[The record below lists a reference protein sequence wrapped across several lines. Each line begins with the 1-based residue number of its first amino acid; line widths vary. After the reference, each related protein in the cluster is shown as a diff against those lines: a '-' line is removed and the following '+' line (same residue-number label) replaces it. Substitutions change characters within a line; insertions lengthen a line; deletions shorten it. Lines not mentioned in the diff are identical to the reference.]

1 MKTPQAAQD
10 PDPERALSS
19 FPVSSRL
26 APSARGISLENR
38 ILAEASSALSYR
50 GSSGVAPAL
59 DESGRLCGLSALKSA
74 AGALTSTCAALRP
87 THLSSTS
94 STQLSSPFLGTQNTL
109 LSQWTKALHR
119 PAATLT
125 PSSLLRPSNLT
136 STRGSGDKQ
145 EGSGGRGGGNEIEK
159 GRKRFS
165 ETPLESYQSLSEQW
179 SQVSDRGSGSLADED
194 LDEEVSDEMP
204 VPDLESTGEE
214 EEEEMEVEEVVFEK
228 TDGFG
233 EILESS
239 EKREAELKDKK
250 FLLLNMVCCSV
261 VNKCTAPGQK
271 DWDTEK
277 GIWAKLRALAEDISR
292 QDAEF
297 LLKVAVYTRQELN
310 IRITANFLL
319 ALSARLPEA
328 KPHLRRYYCAA
339 IQLPSDWIE
348 VVRLYSTCFGGNLP
362 SCLKKAMADK
372 FKQFSEYQLAKYN
385 TSKQRCKHSRPKP
398 KGDQDM
404 ERWASL
410 LKMQQDFLQKY
421 ENSSTN
427 NQQNIFSL
435 KKLVQKLH
443 IKEPAEH
450 VMGILG
456 RKYPSDQHSFSRSGL
471 PGAWVPQRAGQR
483 MKLTVPQTWEKMLSL
498 KGNKAQTWEQ
508 LIDNQSLPFM
518 AMLRNLRNMIIQNI
532 SPKHHRKILSKLSNK
547 ELVIRSRQLPFRFLS
562 AYKVILELE
571 QSVLQS
577 ISSTVMVRK
586 LLKKIPSRCKW
597 NTVKRTVVR
606 RTLAVPMVYRKYQ
619 NLRNKRNKARQGN
632 CNAELLAQ
640 YKQAL
645 ETAIQ
650 ISCRHSI
657 PPLPGRTLIICDI
670 EFPDKLPCKS
680 TKDLCSITHPTSK
693 GHRIKRLELSVLMAL
708 MLGYSCEHAQVVLN
722 YYGYYVE
729 AELEPDAL
737 LDNSSKVVQ
746 QAWELRYNCESAENI
761 HVLFNK
767 LISQRIKVETA
778 VILGHSGIS
787 QYATFGLRRYK
798 KELNPDM
805 LLVKVNLNLKDNPE
819 PQYLDKNYVELY
831 GFSEQM
837 LKFVAERGSSRL
849 LDHIEHIDNI
859 YHVPP
864 ADGAKEQLGKVTEV
878 CPLPPTLTE
887 STSTHCGEM
896 RLHLCWDPVWFR
908 QRCSALSYL
917 STASFCGELVIFSQL
932 LQHNRSQRSKVVS
945 FPLSPCISLSPG
957 PAPSVR
963 FSIIPR
969 CCHYMNTAFS
979 LHTLSFLLSP
989 SPSTVCILCTR
1000 WRTVRVFISSTFR
1013 DMHGE
1018 RDMLVRSV
1026 FPELRRR
1033 AAPHCLCVQEV
1044 ELHWG
1049 VSEEESSRHR
1059 MVELCLSEVCRSQ
1072 LFVGILGERYGLV
1085 PTERSLPE
1093 LPQYDWLKR
1102 AHPGLSVT
1110 ELEIL
1115 QFKEMYPDTA
1125 NGRMF
1130 FFLRS
1135 PDMIRSVPVSWRAE
1149 FAAESGEAESK
1160 MADLKRRVLSSGAKT
1175 TKDYPSQ
1182 WGGVIDGKPCTSGLE
1197 VFRKAVLDDIWGAL
1211 LEQFVQE
1218 DEGSEAGSEVTK
1230 QEVYQEAQQRQCQ
1243 GRRKLV
1249 ATAAG
1254 KIRESGKGGPVL
1266 VHCGP
1271 GEGKTVFMAALA
1283 NELKCPSGKTP
1294 SYDVIS
1300 YFAEAS
1306 QSSRRVEQL
1315 LRCLAQWLEQRLPRE
1330 TELPTTY
1337 RELLADFHTQLVVLC
1352 VARKKQPLAILVDGA
1367 DCLQDA
1373 QGQPVS
1379 DWIPQHLP
1387 QGVTLVLSV
1396 TSNSALQQSLAKRKA
1411 TVPFPLGQL
1420 SLPDRKEI
1428 VQKGLA
1434 VYGKKLSDSAF
1445 NNQLQTLLM
1454 KKGSVSPLYLRLACE
1469 ELRAFAVFE
1478 KMKDALQTLPSSL
1491 GQLVQHSLSRL
1502 KLLYGAELL
1511 SGALGALTVS
1521 QAGLREQDLYSLLCM
1536 CKTLA
1541 TRSGEEPAWQEVMRA
1556 ARQPESRIPMATFS
1570 ELARTMQSMIGQSY
1584 IQDPD
1589 SRFCLAND
1597 DVRSAFE
1604 KQFLPSQESRRRAH
1618 LLLAAHLWTL
1628 ADPGGRDRFLH
1639 CEAEAL
1645 RHLPFHLVKGGQL
1658 AVLHSLLSSFHFLH
1672 AHVRLGLLS
1681 HLLDTFS
1688 LSDSSMEL
1696 EDGVAHCKLEVCRD
1710 FLHRHAPVLSHWP
1723 ALFIQQALNEP
1734 EGCAAHVWAQGI
1746 VGRETDSVR
1755 LLRWLNKPHEIQK
1768 KATDTVTAFHWMP
1781 TCVSVQPKGRLAVV
1795 GTGQGSLHIINTE
1808 TGQEVRSLMSSC
1820 DGISG
1825 CVFLQEGL
1833 LGSTSFDGQIEVWD
1847 IDSGCRTVE
1856 VDAHKNSITG
1866 CDVTTDR
1873 KNLATVS
1880 LDSKLKVWAVP
1891 KGSLAAILNNPC
1903 PLNCVT
1909 FHPEGHLVVAGG
1921 WDKAVRLWNWLTG
1934 QSVATLSGHEVSVR
1948 SLSFSPS
1955 GGLLTSGCLS
1965 GDVRLW
1971 SAPTW
1976 KCVGHYRAHQGA
1988 TEVLRFMEGGRLL
2001 LSGGSDNMVHL
2012 WSGSLGLS
2020 IGQLGDS
2027 MERSAASQ
2035 GQGSGRSATVES
2047 PALCVAVAGDYVA
2060 VGYQSNGIHL
2070 YHRDSGERRWVS
2082 EGPGV
2087 SVRCLLWLQTESQA
2101 ELLVSGSDDHVV
2113 RLWCRETEGHM
2124 RSLCRLVGHRGP
2136 VLALACSPDLL
2147 ASASEDF
2154 TVSLWSV
2161 QSLRVEAGQSGD
2173 LILTSVLRGHT
2184 GGVTCL
2190 CFSPNG
2196 QELLSGGK
2204 DQSLLVWDVRASPP
2218 GLSRSFLHCH
2228 TDWIT
2233 GCTWTES
2240 TLVSCSIDCLVRVWD
2255 PASGQCFREFVGQ
2268 DSPLSSVCSLGE
2280 YVLAGSGSG
2289 ELAVWQWESGVEVT
2303 RIPAHSAR
2311 IHHCTAYWHSGAKGE
2326 IQSQYTKPKDLA
2338 VATASDDGTVQL
2350 WLPLQVENRG
2360 SLSDHRG
2367 VIRGSAPEEEVPA
2380 FLTVA
2385 EDRTMRAWSI
2395 STAMENPVSK
2405 KGGTTALCFSPCGQ
2419 LLVSGHGQG
2428 QLCVWHQNS
2437 VICCMQVS
2445 HCLVSSVAFMSERE
2459 FAVACL
2465 DNTVTTWRLEWTPP
2479 QTTAQVK
2486 QLSSYTVGSSVLFL
2500 HYCSMLLAACPNGS
2514 IIDLMDPTDVTLGW
2528 FGSGHI
2534 HAMQENDCKS
2544 LWVVAD
2550 KDCTLEVGFIF
2561 IMGKVPNTFHT
2572 LRLEQQESS
2581 STNKSSVT
2589 TAVAIH
2595 QDLLVCG
2602 DSTGK
2607 IWYKDPPGEE
2617 GWSSKKQAH
2626 TDKISV
2632 LKATERIII
2641 SASHDQS
2648 VKLWDR
2654 GTRKQVGMFL
2664 CQAPVVS
2671 LALSPS
2677 CPTEMA
2683 CGDSL
2688 GNVYRIA
2695 WGE

>member
-1 MKTPQAAQD
+1 M
-10 PDPERALSS
+10 
-19 FPVSSRL
+19 V
-26 APSARGISLENR
+26 
-38 ILAEASSALSYR
+38 
-50 GSSGVAPAL
+50 
-59 DESGRLCGLSALKSA
+59 C
-74 AGALTSTCAALRP
+74 
-87 THLSSTS
+87 
-94 STQLSSPFLGTQNTL
+94 
-109 LSQWTKALHR
+109 
-119 PAATLT
+119 
-125 PSSLLRPSNLT
+125 
-136 STRGSGDKQ
+136 
-145 EGSGGRGGGNEIEK
+145 
-159 GRKRFS
+159 
-165 ETPLESYQSLSEQW
+165 
-179 SQVSDRGSGSLADED
+179 GSL
-194 LDEEVSDEMP
+194 
-204 VPDLESTGEE
+204 
-214 EEEEMEVEEVVFEK
+214 
-228 TDGFG
+228 
-233 EILESS
+233 
-239 EKREAELKDKK
+239 
-250 FLLLNMVCCSV
+250 

-271 DWDTEK
+271 DWDSEK
-277 GIWAKLRALAEDISR
+277 GMWAKLRALAEDISR

-385 TSKQRCKHSRPKP
+385 TCKQRCKHSRPKP
-398 KGDQDM
+398 VRVRDQDM

-456 RKYPSDQHSFSRSGL
+456 RKYPSDHHSFSRSGL
-471 PGAWVPQRAGQR
+471 PGAWVPQRAEQR
-483 MKLTVPQTWEKMLSL
+483 MKLTVPQTWERMLSL

-518 AMLRNLRNMIIQNI
+518 AMLRNLRNMIIQDI

-562 AYKVILELE
+562 AYRIILELE

-577 ISSTVMVRK
+577 ISSTVMLRK
-586 LLKKIPSRCKW
+586 LLKKIPYRYEW
-597 NTVKRTVVR
+597 DTVKRTVLR

-619 NLRNKRNKARQGN
+619 NLRKQRNKARQGN
-632 CNAELLAQ
+632 CSAELLAQ

-680 TKDLCSITHPTSK
+680 TKDLCSIADPTSNK
-693 GHRIKRLELSVLMAL
+693 LSITRLELSVLMGL
-708 MLGYSCEHAQVVLN
+708 MLGYSCEHPQVVLSS
-722 YYGYYVE
+722 YGDYIE

-737 LDNSSKVVQ
+737 LDNTRKLVQ
-746 QAWELRYNCESAENI
+746 QARELQDNFTKAQTFDQ
-761 HVLFNK
+761 LFNK
-767 LISQRIKVETA
+767 WISQNIKVETA

-787 QYATFGLRRYK
+787 QHATFGLHRYK

-805 LLVKVNLNLKDNPE
+805 LLVKVNLDSKDNPE
-819 PQYLDKNYVELY
+819 PQYLDKNCVELY
-831 GFSEQM
+831 GFSEQI

-849 LDHIEHIDNI
+849 LDHIEHIDKI

-887 STSTHCGEM
+887 
-896 RLHLCWDPVWFR
+896 
-908 QRCSALSYL
+908 
-917 STASFCGELVIFSQL
+917 
-932 LQHNRSQRSKVVS
+932 
-945 FPLSPCISLSPG
+945 
-957 PAPSVR
+957 
-963 FSIIPR
+963 
-969 CCHYMNTAFS
+969 
-979 LHTLSFLLSP
+979 
-989 SPSTVCILCTR
+989 R

-1018 RDMLVRSV
+1018 RDVLVRSV

-1044 ELHWG
+1044 ELRWG
-1049 VSEEESSRHR
+1049 VTEEESSRHR
-1059 MVELCLSEVCRSQ
+1059 CSFHLLKAKLKAKQPKNKQELKTAAVQAWQSITREETQHLGQVVLTGSENRIGCELYRSNDSMTIINLSEKQFVCRSSSPC
-1072 LFVGILGERYGLV
+1072 FVSFSFLS
-1085 PTERSLPE
+1085 TLP
-1093 LPQYDWLKR
+1093 
-1102 AHPGLSVT
+1102 LS
-1110 ELEIL
+1110 
-1115 QFKEMYPDTA
+1115 
-1125 NGRMF
+1125 
-1130 FFLRS
+1130 
-1135 PDMIRSVPVSWRAE
+1135 
-1149 FAAESGEAESK
+1149 
-1160 MADLKRRVLSSGAKT
+1160 
-1175 TKDYPSQ
+1175 YPSQ

-1197 VFRKAVLDDIWGAL
+1197 VFRKAVLDDLWGAL

-1330 TELPTTY
+1330 TELPITY
-1337 RELLADFHTQLVVLC
+1337 RELLADFHTQLDALC

-1411 TVPFPLGQL
+1411 TVPFPLGKL

-1556 ARQPESRIPMATFS
+1556 ARQPGSRIPMATFS
-1570 ELARTMQSMIGQSY
+1570 ELART
-1584 IQDPD
+1584 IQRYVLIASVPLVL
-1589 SRFCLAND
+1589 FCVHSVSFPSVSLM
-1597 DVRSAFE
+1597 VSVSLFMC
-1604 KQFLPSQESRRRAH
+1604 LP
-1618 LLLAAHLWTL
+1618 AHLWTL

-1696 EDGVAHCKLEVCRD
+1696 EDGVTHGELEACHD
-1710 FLHRHAPVLSHWP
+1710 FLRRHAPILSYWP
-1723 ALFIQQALNEP
+1723 ALFVQQALNEP
-1734 EGCAAHVWAQGI
+1734 EGCAAQVWAQGI
-1746 VGRETDSVR
+1746 VGKETSSVR

-1768 KATDTVTAFHWMP
+1768 KATDTVTTFHSVP
-1781 TCVSVQPKGRLAVV
+1781 TCVSMQPKGRLAVV

-1891 KGSLAAILNNPC
+1891 KGSLAATLNNPC

-1988 TEVLRFMEGGRLL
+1988 TEVLQFMEGGRLL

-2027 MERSAASQ
+2027 M
-2035 GQGSGRSATVES
+2035 GSGRSAMVES
-2047 PALCVAVAGDYVA
+2047 PALCVVVAGDYVA
-2060 VGYQSNGIHL
+2060 VGYQSDGIHL
-2070 YHRDSGERRWVS
+2070 YHRDSGERRWAS

-2101 ELLVSGSDDHVV
+2101 ELLVSGGDDHIV

-2124 RSLCRLVGHRGP
+2124 RSLCRLGGHRGP
-2136 VLALACSPDLL
+2136 ILALACSPDLL

-2161 QSLRVEAGQSGD
+2161 QSLQDQAGQSGD
-2173 LILTSVLRGHT
+2173 LAPTSVLRGHT

-2204 DQSLLVWDVRASPP
+2204 DQSLLVWDVSASPP
-2218 GLSRSFLHCH
+2218 RLSRSFLHCH

-2240 TLVSCSIDCLVRVWD
+2240 TLVSCSNDCLVRVWD

-2268 DSPLSSVCSLGE
+2268 DSPLSSVCSL
-2280 YVLAGSGSG
+2280 
-2289 ELAVWQWESGVEVT
+2289 
-2303 RIPAHSAR
+2303 
-2311 IHHCTAYWHSGAKGE
+2311 
-2326 IQSQYTKPKDLA
+2326 
-2338 VATASDDGTVQL
+2338 
-2350 WLPLQVENRG
+2350 
-2360 SLSDHRG
+2360 
-2367 VIRGSAPEEEVPA
+2367 
-2380 FLTVA
+2380 
-2385 EDRTMRAWSI
+2385 
-2395 STAMENPVSK
+2395 VS
-2405 KGGTTALCFSPCGQ
+2405 P
-2419 LLVSGHGQG
+2419 
-2428 QLCVWHQNS
+2428 
-2437 VICCMQVS
+2437 
-2445 HCLVSSVAFMSERE
+2445 
-2459 FAVACL
+2459 
-2465 DNTVTTWRLEWTPP
+2465 
-2479 QTTAQVK
+2479 
-2486 QLSSYTVGSSVLFL
+2486 
-2500 HYCSMLLAACPNGS
+2500 
-2514 IIDLMDPTDVTLGW
+2514 
-2528 FGSGHI
+2528 
-2534 HAMQENDCKS
+2534 
-2544 LWVVAD
+2544 
-2550 KDCTLEVGFIF
+2550 
-2561 IMGKVPNTFHT
+2561 
-2572 LRLEQQESS
+2572 
-2581 STNKSSVT
+2581 
-2589 TAVAIH
+2589 
-2595 QDLLVCG
+2595 
-2602 DSTGK
+2602 
-2607 IWYKDPPGEE
+2607 
-2617 GWSSKKQAH
+2617 
-2626 TDKISV
+2626 
-2632 LKATERIII
+2632 
-2641 SASHDQS
+2641 
-2648 VKLWDR
+2648 
-2654 GTRKQVGMFL
+2654 
-2664 CQAPVVS
+2664 
-2671 LALSPS
+2671 
-2677 CPTEMA
+2677 
-2683 CGDSL
+2683 
-2688 GNVYRIA
+2688 
-2695 WGE
+2695 

>member
-94 STQLSSPFLGTQNTL
+94 STQLSSAFLGTQNTL

-250 FLLLNMVCCSV
+250 VLLLNMVCGSL

-271 DWDTEK
+271 DWDSEK
-277 GIWAKLRALAEDISR
+277 GMWAKLRALAEDISR

-385 TSKQRCKHSRPKP
+385 TRKQRCKHSRPKP

-404 ERWASL
+404 KSWASL
-410 LKMQQDFLQKY
+410 LKMRQDFLQKY
-421 ENSSTN
+421 LKSQEKSSTN
-427 NQQNIFSL
+427 KQQNIFNL

-456 RKYPSDQHSFSRSGL
+456 RKYPSDHHSFSRSGL

-483 MKLTVPQTWEKMLSL
+483 MKLTVPQTWERMLSL

-518 AMLRNLRNMIIQNI
+518 AMLRNLRNMIIQDI

-562 AYKVILELE
+562 AYRIILELE

-577 ISSTVMVRK
+577 ISSTVMLRK
-586 LLKKIPSRCKW
+586 LLKKIPYRYEW
-597 NTVKRTVVR
+597 DTVKRTVLR

-619 NLRNKRNKARQGN
+619 NLRKQRNKARQGN
-632 CNAELLAQ
+632 CSAELLAQ

-680 TKDLCSITHPTSK
+680 AKDLCSIADPTSNK
-693 GHRIKRLELSVLMAL
+693 LSITRLELSVLMGL
-708 MLGYSCEHAQVVLN
+708 MLGYSCEHPQVVLSS
-722 YYGYYVE
+722 YGDYIE

-737 LDNSSKVVQ
+737 LDNTRKLVQ
-746 QAWELRYNCESAENI
+746 QARELQDNFTKAQTFDQ
-761 HVLFNK
+761 LFNK
-767 LISQRIKVETA
+767 WISQNIKVETA

-787 QYATFGLRRYK
+787 QHATFGLHRYK

-805 LLVKVNLNLKDNPE
+805 LLVKVNLDSKDNPE
-819 PQYLDKNYVELY
+819 PQYLDKNCVELY
-831 GFSEQM
+831 GFSEQI

-849 LDHIEHIDNI
+849 LDHIEHIDKI

-887 STSTHCGEM
+887 
-896 RLHLCWDPVWFR
+896 
-908 QRCSALSYL
+908 
-917 STASFCGELVIFSQL
+917 
-932 LQHNRSQRSKVVS
+932 
-945 FPLSPCISLSPG
+945 
-957 PAPSVR
+957 
-963 FSIIPR
+963 
-969 CCHYMNTAFS
+969 
-979 LHTLSFLLSP
+979 
-989 SPSTVCILCTR
+989 R

-1018 RDMLVRSV
+1018 RDVLVRSV

-1044 ELHWG
+1044 ELRWG
-1049 VSEEESSRHR
+1049 VTEEESSRHR

-1085 PTERSLPE
+1085 PTELSLPE

-1102 AHPGLSVT
+1102 AQPGLSVT

-1197 VFRKAVLDDIWGAL
+1197 VFRKAVLDDLWGAL

-1330 TELPTTY
+1330 TELPITY
-1337 RELLADFHTQLVVLC
+1337 RELLADFHTQLDALC

-1411 TVPFPLGQL
+1411 TVPFPLGKL

-1536 CKTLA
+1536 CNTLA

-1556 ARQPESRIPMATFS
+1556 ARQPGSRIPMATFS
-1570 ELARTMQSMIGQSY
+1570 ELARTIQSMIGQSDV
-1584 IQDPD
+1584 QDPD

-1604 KQFLPSQESRRRAH
+1604 EQFLPSQESGRRAH

-1696 EDGVAHCKLEVCRD
+1696 EDGVTHGELEACHD
-1710 FLHRHAPVLSHWP
+1710 FLCRHAPILSHWP
-1723 ALFIQQALNEP
+1723 ALFVQQALNEP
-1734 EGCAAHVWAQGI
+1734 EGCAAQVWAQGI
-1746 VGRETDSVR
+1746 VGKETSSVR

-1768 KATDTVTAFHWMP
+1768 KATDTVTTFHSVP
-1781 TCVSVQPKGRLAVV
+1781 TCVSMQPKGRLAVV

-1891 KGSLAAILNNPC
+1891 KGSLAATLNNPC

-1988 TEVLRFMEGGRLL
+1988 TEVLQFMEGGRLL

-2027 MERSAASQ
+2027 MERSTASQ
-2035 GQGSGRSATVES
+2035 GQGSGRSAMVES
-2047 PALCVAVAGDYVA
+2047 PALCVVVAGDYVA
-2060 VGYQSNGIHL
+2060 VGYQSDGIHL
-2070 YHRDSGERRWVS
+2070 YHRDSGERRWAS

-2101 ELLVSGSDDHVV
+2101 ELLVSGGDDHIV

-2124 RSLCRLVGHRGP
+2124 RSLCRLGGHRGP
-2136 VLALACSPDLL
+2136 ILALACSPDLL

-2161 QSLRVEAGQSGD
+2161 QSLQDQAGQSGD
-2173 LILTSVLRGHT
+2173 LAPTSVLRGHT

-2204 DQSLLVWDVRASPP
+2204 DQSLLVWDVSASPP
-2218 GLSRSFLHCH
+2218 RLSRSFLHCH

-2240 TLVSCSIDCLVRVWD
+2240 TLVSCSNDCLVRVWD

-2326 IQSQYTKPKDLA
+2326 IQSQHTKSEDLA

-2360 SLSDHRG
+2360 SLSDHSG

-2428 QLCVWHQNS
+2428 QLCIWHQNS
-2437 VICCMQVS
+2437 VICSMQVS
-2445 HCLVSSVAFMSERE
+2445 DCLVSSVAFMSERE

-2486 QLSSYTVGSSVLFL
+2486 PLSSYPVDSSVLFL
-2500 HYCSMLLAACPNGS
+2500 HYSCVLLGACANGS
-2514 IIDLMDPTDVTLGW
+2514 IIHTMDPMHISIDWMDSFHILG
-2528 FGSGHI
+2528 I
-2534 HAMQENDCKS
+2534 QENDSKS
-2544 LWVVAD
+2544 LWLVAAD
-2550 KDCTLEVGFIF
+2550 DCTLEVGFAF
-2561 IMGKVPNTFHT
+2561 AMGITSNAFNTLDLDQH
-2572 LRLEQQESS
+2572 ESS
-2581 STNKSSVT
+2581 DTDKSSWT
-2589 TAVAIH
+2589 TAATIH
-2595 QDLLVCG
+2595 QDVLVCG
-2602 DSTGK
+2602 DSSGN
-2607 IWYKDPPGEE
+2607 IWYKALPDEK
-2617 GWSSKKQAH
+2617 GWISKKQAH
-2626 TDKISV
+2626 TDQISV
-2632 LKATERIII
+2632 LKVTERTII